1 MPYSVPEGYFGTFGE
16 EMAGRIEMA
25 RESKPKLLQK
35 FTPYMATAAMFAM
48 IVTAGTFFFRLT
60 AGEYELTFEDYVVMS
75 ENLTGPAGYSFL
87 ADKAEETHLDTEDIA
102 DYLIYTGVGAEN
114 FDLLYE

>member
-1 MPYSVPEGYFGTFGE
+1 MPYSVPEGYFGTLGE
-16 EMAGRIEMA
+16 EMAGRIGQS

-35 FTPYMATAAMFAM
+35 LTPYMATAAMFAM
-48 IVTAGTFFFRLT
+48 IVTAGTFFLRLT
-60 AGEYELTFEDYVVMS
+60 AEEDELTFEDYMVMS
-75 ENLTGPAGYSFL
+75 ENLTGLAGYQVL
-87 ADKAEETHLDTEDIA
+87 ADRAEETHLDTEDIA

>member
-1 MPYSVPEGYFGTFGE
+1 MPYSVPEGYFGMLSK
-16 EMAGRIEMA
+16 EMSGRIGQS

-35 FTPYMATAAMFAM
+35 LTPYMATAAMFAM
-48 IVTAGTFFFRLT
+48 IVTAGTFFLKLT
-60 AGEYELTFEDYVVMS
+60 AEEEELTFEDYMVMS
-75 ENLTGPAGYSFL
+75 ENLTGLAGYQFL
-87 ADKAEETHLDTEDIA
+87 ADRAEETHLDTEDIA